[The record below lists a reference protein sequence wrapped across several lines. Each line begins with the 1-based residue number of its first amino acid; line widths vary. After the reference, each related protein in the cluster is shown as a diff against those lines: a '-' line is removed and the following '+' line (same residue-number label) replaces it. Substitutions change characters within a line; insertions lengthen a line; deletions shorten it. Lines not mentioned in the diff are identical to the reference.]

1 MLNLDRELQGLL
13 NLLLIQEGGNK
24 QNSKWD
30 LRKESA
36 ARGKMSAVSRFGGKK
51 SISKND
57 FP

>member
-13 NLLLIQEGGNK
+13 KLLLIQEGGNK

-36 ARGKMSAVSRFGGKK
+36 AQGKTSAVSRFGGKK
-51 SISKND
+51 STSKND